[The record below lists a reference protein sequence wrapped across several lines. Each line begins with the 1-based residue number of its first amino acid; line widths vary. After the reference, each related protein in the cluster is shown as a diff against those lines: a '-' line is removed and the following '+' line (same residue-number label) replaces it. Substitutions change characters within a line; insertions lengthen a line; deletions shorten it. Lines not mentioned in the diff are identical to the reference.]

1 MLRAAA
7 WTVGLFG
14 AGMIICRVFPVPW
27 IEPAVLLGLGLTFLV
42 VSGRSGTQRRRRART
57 VAPKEAAA

>member
-1 MLRAAA
+1 MPRAAA

-14 AGMIICRVFPVPW
+14 AGMIICRLFPIPW
-27 IEPAVLLGLGLTFLV
+27 IEPLVLLGLGLSFLV
-42 VSGRSGTQRRRRART
+42 VSSRSGARPRGTRA

>member
-1 MLRAAA
+1 MPRAAA

-14 AGMIICRVFPVPW
+14 AGMIICRVFPIPW
-27 IEPAVLLGLGLTFLV
+27 IQPLVLLGLGISLLLV
-42 VSGRSGTQRRRRART
+42 SSLSGARPRRART

>member
-14 AGMIICRVFPVPW
+14 AGMIISGVFPIPW
-27 IEPAVLLGLGLTFLV
+27 MQPLVLLGLGCAFLV
-42 VSGRSGTQRRRRART
+42 VSSRSGTPRRTRAVT
-57 VAPKEAAA
+57 AKEVAA

>member
-14 AGMIICRVFPVPW
+14 AGMIICRLFPFVW
-27 IEPAVLLGLGLTFLV
+27 VEPVVLLGLGVTFLS
-42 VSGRSGTQRRRRART
+42 VSART
-57 VAPKEAAA
+57 GGRVRRGRELAPKQVAA